1 MDKTPQHIRTLN
13 RKRRIRQVLA
23 GLVIFL
29 VFLGGI
35 SAGLLLHR
43 GILDSLTPDDA
54 QRANPLPP
62 QTLSPVTITKAPL
75 TVDSTAPTEAESTP
89 PTEDFTIPPEVD
101 TVQAIMDTMT
111 LEEKIYQL
119 FVVTPEALTG
129 NEVVTTAE
137 DRLADDLLRFPVGGI
152 VLFGQNLQTREQTTA
167 LISAHQSFS
176 RIPLFVAVD
185 EEGGAVSRL
194 GSNPNMDVTPF
205 PPMGEIEGLSD
216 AYHVGLT
223 LGSELSAL
231 GFNLDF
237 APVADINSNPE
248 NPIIGDRSFGHDAGT
263 VSQLLEACV
272 SGFQESGLMCTLKHF
287 PGHGDTTEDS
297 HLGYA
302 SSNATLDSLRT
313 RELLPFSS
321 GIAAGAPV
329 IMVGHISLPKITG
342 DNTPASLSPV
352 LVTDLLRTEL
362 GFTGLIITDA
372 MNMGAITENHSSGDA
387 AVLAIAAGCDL
398 ILMPE
403 DLPQAA
409 KALHDA
415 VEAGIIPADRID
427 ESVRRILAMKLAYG
441 ILGDQF

>member
-1 MDKTPQHIRTLN
+1 MDKTPQHIRALN

-35 SAGLLLHR
+35 AAGLLLHR

-54 QRANPLPP
+54 QRVNRAPA
-62 QTLSPVTITKAPL
+62 QTQAPVTITKAPL
-75 TVDSTAPTEAESTP
+75 TTKPTTEAEATA

-111 LEEKIYQL
+111 LEEKVYQL

-129 NEVVTTAE
+129 SEVVTAAE
-137 DRLADDLLRFPVGGI
+137 DRLADDLRRCPVGGI
-152 VLFGQNLQTREQTTA
+152 ILFGQNLQTREQTTA

-176 RIPLFVAVD
+176 RIPLLVAVD
-185 EEGGAVSRL
+185 EEGGTVSRL
-194 GSNPNMDVTPF
+194 GSNPNMGVTPF
-205 PPMGEIEGLSD
+205 PPMGEIRD
-216 AYHVGLT
+216 RNDTYQVGLT
-223 LGSELSAL
+223 LGSELSGL

-237 APVADINSNPE
+237 APVADIDSNAR
-248 NPIIGDRSFGHDAGT
+248 NPVIGNRAFGRDAET
-263 VSQLLEACV
+263 VSKLLEACV
-272 SGFQESGLMCTLKHF
+272 LGFQESGLMCTLKHF
-287 PGHGDTTEDS
+287 PGHGDTAEDS

-302 SSNATLDSLRT
+302 KSDATLDDLRSQ
-313 RELLPFSS
+313 ELLPFSA

-329 IMVGHISLPKITG
+329 VMVGHISLPKITG
-342 DNTPASLSPV
+342 DNTPATLSPV

-372 MNMGAITENHSSGDA
+372 MNMGAITEHHSSGDA
-387 AVLAIAAGCDL
+387 AVLAILAGCDL

-403 DLPQAA
+403 DLSQAA
-409 KALHDA
+409 QALQNA
-415 VEAGIIPADRID
+415 VETGIITTARID
-427 ESVRRILAMKLAYG
+427 DSVRRILAMKLSYG

>member
-35 SAGLLLHR
+35 AAGLLLHR
-43 GILDSLTPDDA
+43 GILDSITPDDA
-54 QRANPLPP
+54 QRASPLSM
-62 QTLSPVTITKAPL
+62 QTQSPVPITKAPL
-75 TVDSTAPTEAESTP
+75 TVDPTTPTEDETTP
-89 PTEDFTIPPEVD
+89 PTEEFTIPPEVD
-101 TVQAIMDTMT
+101 AVQSIMDTMT

-129 NEVVTTAE
+129 SEVVTEAE
-137 DRLADDLLRFPVGGI
+137 DRLADDLQHFPVGGI

-185 EEGGAVSRL
+185 EEGGTVSRL
-194 GSNPNMDVTPF
+194 GGNPNMDVTSF
-205 PPMGEIEGLSD
+205 PPMGEIGERNS

-237 APVADINSNPE
+237 APVADINSNPK
-248 NPIIGDRSFGHDAGT
+248 NPVIGDRAFGHDAET
-263 VSQLLEACV
+263 VSGLLEACV
-272 SGFQESGLMCTLKHF
+272 LGFRESGLMCTLKHF
-287 PGHGDTTEDS
+287 PGHGDTAEDS

-302 SSNATLDSLRT
+302 KSDATLDSLRS

-329 IMVGHISLPKITG
+329 IMVGHISLPNITG

-372 MNMGAITENHSSGDA
+372 MNMGAIAENHSSGDA
-387 AVLAIAAGCDL
+387 AVLAILAGCDL

-403 DLPQAA
+403 DLSQAA
-409 KALHDA
+409 KALQDA
-415 VEAGIIPADRID
+415 VESGVIPAARID
-427 ESVRRILAMKLAYG
+427 DSVRRILATKLAYG